1 MQYLKKLRTM
11 MICLAALTLRGAA
24 AFGQTVAT
32 DDLGMTALD
41 RSPGWVIILAADY
54 QGPDKVVYKSVQQD
68 AIRAYRSAV
77 EVMGVPPDHIFLLAE
92 GEEINKLSRASFS
105 REAIRP
111 GSLSTLSL
119 LDSKRTQLGDNLLK
133 FRRTFWENGGSGRS
147 TPFLAAPTA
156 VNYRLARDLVSKL
169 AGPHQFI
176 ALVVSSHAEIDRSV
190 KPARLVVLPRGA
202 KDAQNRRI
210 AANTLVP
217 DDFQLPNS
225 QARYRLLLIDTC
237 YSGKLLQDYVLASGR
252 SGIVERVGDI
262 QEQLAKTAEEAG
274 AEQRDVVPI
283 VMASSTIDQV
293 SEASLTGNGSLF
305 LQSSF
310 EVLEQEKQKQNNSLT
325 LKEWFEK
332 ASERTQEKARSQS
345 EQVQNVQL
353 PVLGASDQES
363 LKTRVAPFTQE
374 APRVADYSAGKKRL
388 QQFAA
393 TLGPRATQNLSSIL
407 YRHCYN
413 LRLTSLESDI
423 ARWLLDPNQTKVS
436 DLQALIA
443 RMTKTSS
450 RLVESLDYKTYMD
463 ASIKKPTY
471 ELFLGSANRRVPL
484 VRIFTDPGG
493 FPPEERVKKV
503 EERFKKLRDSDPLW
517 LIEIK
522 PAVINKQWV
531 VAAPIP
537 GGHII
542 TVDEE
547 FARYY
552 DRSPQE
558 YASELSEKIRHSL
571 ATYEIGTNGRGGD
584 SPSDLLRN
592 GMIAYSEALEKMKS
606 GDEEDALDLLKQ
618 AVKHYE
624 SALDKSPR
632 YAEVYLQ
639 LAGVQE
645 EMKQPEQARKTLELM
660 NERCGDMITREQRKR
675 ADEIRKRLMM

>member
-1 MQYLKKLRTM
+1 MRRLHRLIM
-11 MICLAALTLRGAA
+11 AMLCLAALIPGGET
-24 AFGQTVAT
+24 AFGQTGAA
-32 DDLGMTALD
+32 DDLGTTALD

-54 QGPDKVVYKSVQQD
+54 QGPDKVVYQSVQQD

-77 EVMGVPPDHIFLLAE
+77 EVMGVAPDHIILLAE
-92 GEEINKLSRASFS
+92 GEEIHKFTRTSLNRDAV
-105 REAIRP
+105 RP
-111 GSLSTLSL
+111 GALSTLSM
-119 LDSKRTQLGDNLLK
+119 LDSMRAQLGDSLLK
-133 FRRTFWENGGSGRS
+133 FRRTFWENGGSGRT

-156 VNYRLARDLVSKL
+156 ANFRLARDLVSRL

-176 ALVVSSHAEIDRSV
+176 ALIVSSHAEIDRSV
-190 KPARLVVLPRGA
+190 RPARLVVLPRGA

-217 DDFQLPNS
+217 EDFQLPNS

-237 YSGKLLQDYVLASGR
+237 YSGKLLQDYVLATGR
-252 SGIVERVGDI
+252 SGIVERVTDI

-274 AEQRDVVPI
+274 AEQRDIVPI

-293 SEASLTGNGSLF
+293 SEASLTGSGSLF

-310 EVLEQEKQKQNNSLT
+310 EVLEDEKKQQNNNLT
-325 LKEWFEK
+325 LEEWFEK
-332 ASERTQEKARSQS
+332 ARQRTQEKARSQS
-345 EQVQNVQL
+345 AQVQDIQR
-353 PVLGASDQES
+353 PMLGASEQE
-363 LKTRVAPFTQE
+363 KRTRVASFTQE
-374 APRVADYSAGKKRL
+374 PPRVDEYRAGKKRL

-393 TLGPRATQNLSSIL
+393 TLGPRAVQNLRAIL

-423 ARWLLDPNQTKVS
+423 ARWLLDSKQTNVR
-436 DLQALIA
+436 DLQALIT
-443 RMTKTSS
+443 RMTKTSA

-493 FPPEERVKKV
+493 YPPEERVKLV
-503 EERFKKLRDSDPLW
+503 EERFKKLRDANPLW

-522 PAVINKQWV
+522 PAVINRQWV

-592 GMIAYSEALEKMKS
+592 GMVAYSEALEKRKS
-606 GDEEDALDLLKQ
+606 GEEEEAIDLLKQ
-618 AVKHYE
+618 AMKHYE
-624 SALDKSPR
+624 AALEKSPR

-645 EMKQPEQARKTLELM
+645 ELKQPEQARKTLERM
-660 NERCGDMITREQRKR
+660 NERCGDLITREQRRR
-675 ADEIRKRLMM
+675 ADEIRKRLM

>member
-1 MQYLKKLRTM
+1 MTM
-11 MICLAALTLRGAA
+11 RRLHRLITAMICLAALIPGGGA
-24 AFGQTVAT
+24 AFGQTGAA
-32 DDLGMTALD
+32 DDPGTTALD

-68 AIRAYRSAV
+68 AVRAYRSAV

-92 GEEINKLSRASFS
+92 GEEINRFTRASLN
-105 REAIRP
+105 RDAVRP
-111 GSLSTLSL
+111 GALSTLSM
-119 LDSKRTQLGDNLLK
+119 LDSMRAQLGDSLLK
-133 FRRTFWENGGSGRS
+133 FRRTFWENGGSGRT

-156 VNYRLARDLVSKL
+156 ANYRLARDLVSRL

-176 ALVVSSHAEIDRSV
+176 ALIVSSHAEIDRSV
-190 KPARLVVLPRGA
+190 RPARLVVLPRGA

-217 DDFQLPNS
+217 EDFQLPNS
-225 QARYRLLLIDTC
+225 RARYRLLLIDTC
-237 YSGKLLQDYVLASGR
+237 YSGKLLQDYVLATGR
-252 SGIVERVGDI
+252 SGIVERVTDI

-274 AEQRDVVPI
+274 AEQRDIVPI

-293 SEASLTGNGSLF
+293 SEASLTGSGSLF

-310 EVLEQEKQKQNNSLT
+310 EVLEDEKKQQNNNLT
-325 LKEWFEK
+325 LEEWFEK
-332 ASERTQEKARSQS
+332 ARQRTQEKARSQS
-345 EQVQNVQL
+345 AQVQDIQR
-353 PVLGASDQES
+353 PVLGASEQE
-363 LKTRVAPFTQE
+363 KRTRVASFTQE
-374 APRVADYSAGKKRL
+374 PPRVDEYRAGRKRL

-393 TLGPRATQNLSSIL
+393 TLGPRAVQNLSAIL

-423 ARWLLDPNQTKVS
+423 ARWLLDPRQTNVS
-436 DLQALIA
+436 DLQALIT
-443 RMTKTSS
+443 RMTKTSA

-493 FPPEERVKKV
+493 YPPEERVKLV
-503 EERFKKLRDSDPLW
+503 EERFKKLRDANPLW

-522 PAVINKQWV
+522 PAVINRQWV

-592 GMIAYSEALEKMKS
+592 GMVAYSEALEKRKS
-606 GDEEDALDLLKQ
+606 GEEEDAIDLLKQ
-618 AVKHYE
+618 AMKHYE
-624 SALDKSPR
+624 AALEKSPR

-645 EMKQPEQARKTLELM
+645 ELKQPEQARKTLELM
-660 NERCGDMITREQRKR
+660 DERCGDLITREQRRR
-675 ADEIRKRLMM
+675 AEEIRKRLM

>member
-1 MQYLKKLRTM
+1 MRHMHKLISA
-11 MICLAALTLRGAA
+11 MICLTALIPVRTA
-24 AFGQTVAT
+24 AFGQTGASEDPKT
-32 DDLGMTALD
+32 TSLD

-92 GEEINKLSRASFS
+92 GEEINRFTRASFNRS
-105 REAIRP
+105 AIPP
-111 GSLSTLSL
+111 GALSTLSL
-119 LDSKRTQLGDNLLK
+119 LDSMRAQLGDNLLK
-133 FRRTFWENGGSGRS
+133 FRRTFWENGGSGRA

-156 VNYRLARDLVSKL
+156 ANYRLARDLVSKL
-169 AGPHQFI
+169 AGSHQFI
-176 ALVVSSHAEIDRSV
+176 ALIVSSHAEIDRSV
-190 KPARLVVLPRGA
+190 RPPRLVVLPRAA

-217 DDFQLPNS
+217 EDFQLPNT

-252 SGIVERVGDI
+252 SGIVERVTDI
-262 QEQLAKTAEEAG
+262 QEQLAKTAQEAG
-274 AEQRDVVPI
+274 AEQRDIVPV

-293 SEASLTGNGSLF
+293 SEASLTGSGSLF
-305 LQSSF
+305 LQSCF
-310 EVLEQEKQKQNNSLT
+310 EVLEEEKSKQNNNLT
-325 LKEWFEK
+325 LEEWFERAK
-332 ASERTQEKARSQS
+332 QRTQEKASSQS
-345 EQVQNVQL
+345 AQVQDVQR
-353 PVLGASDQES
+353 PVLGASEQE
-363 LKTRVAPFTQE
+363 KRMRVASFTQE
-374 APRVADYSAGKKRL
+374 PPRIEEYRAGKKRL

-393 TLGPRATQNLSSIL
+393 ALGPRAVQNLGAIL

-443 RMTKTSS
+443 RMTKTSA

-493 FPPEERVKKV
+493 YPPEERVKMV
-503 EERFKKLRDSDPLW
+503 EERFKKLRDANPLW

-522 PAVINKQWV
+522 PAVINRQWV

-571 ATYEIGTNGRGGD
+571 ATYEIGTNGRGGE
-584 SPSDLLRN
+584 SPSDLLRH
-592 GMIAYSEALEKMKS
+592 GMVAYSEAMAKRKAGE
-606 GDEEDALDLLKQ
+606 EEDAIELLKQ
-618 AVKHYE
+618 AMKHYE
-624 SALDKSPR
+624 AALEKSPR

-645 EMKQPEQARKTLELM
+645 ELQLPEEARKTLARM
-660 NERCGDMITREQRKR
+660 DERCGDLITREQRKR
-675 ADEIRKRLMM
+675 AEEIRKRLL